1 MDHQVSKREQ
11 FCWDS
16 IPLGDGQ
23 MLNSLDYIDSLIRSR
38 VGAYFETLA
47 IRLAFYWRVMK
58 GEILIEVEQNALDEE
73 DDEPQ
78 IDEQDWDIVSP

>member
-1 MDHQVSKREQ
+1 
-11 FCWDS
+11 
-16 IPLGDGQ
+16 
-23 MLNSLDYIDSLIRSR
+23 
-38 VGAYFETLA
+38 
-47 IRLAFYWRVMK
+47 MK